1 MSTSRNFVEHL
12 QRLAGERPDDTA
24 LVIVSAVGGLA
35 VDTPITYAA
44 LARRVRALATR
55 LQRRFA
61 PGARVLLLL
70 DNDDRCVVSFLAC
83 LHAGLI
89 AVPAFPPESARP
101 QHLARLAGIAQ
112 DAQPAALLATR
123 ATLALLGAG
132 FADAEPIALDEF
144 DAADDAALAAAW
156 QPHAPRDGDIAFLQY
171 TSGSTST
178 PKGVMVSH
186 GNLVANERAI
196 ADGFEVGAGD
206 VFVSWLP
213 LYHDMGLIG
222 GLLQPLHRGIPAV
235 LMTPQFFLERPV
247 RWLEAIARHRG
258 SISGAPDFAYR
269 LCVERVK
276 DGAVAALDLSSW
288 RVAFSGA
295 EPVRHD
301 TLQAFVERFAPARF
315 DARALFPCYGL
326 AEATLF
332 VTGARR
338 GQGLRAQAFAAAAL
352 AQGRA
357 EDGAGDD
364 AVTLVSSG
372 RVPAGQRVELVD
384 PQTLAACADGRV
396 GEIWAAGPNIAQG
409 YWQRLA
415 ETQATFVERGGQ
427 RWLRTGD
434 LGFLRNGEL
443 HVTGRLKDLIILRGQ
458 NVYPQ
463 DIEHAIEAEVDAVR
477 SGRVAAFAVELP
489 GGGEGIGIAVEVS
502 RATQKRVPAAALVQA
517 LSEACAD
524 ACREPVSVALLL
536 NPGALPKTSSGK
548 LQRRACRQG
557 FEQGTLDAF
566 AVFAHGRFVVGGGGA
581 AEAPPAAPLDATEA
595 AVAALWQDVLG
606 HAVPPSRDAQFFAS
620 GGSSLA
626 AVQLAARIAERWN
639 VAFAPRDV
647 FEQPRL
653 AGLAAR
659 VQQAGAL
666 PLAPIPVLAAARRT
680 EPLPLSH
687 AQQRQWFLWQLDPAS
702 SAYHVRFGLEL
713 RGLVD
718 AVALQ
723 AALDT
728 LAARHEPLRTQFQP
742 ADDGTPRQHIQ
753 PPRPVVLQPFDL
765 RGRPD
770 GDRQAVLQR
779 LLDTPFD
786 LRHGPLWRVGLLRVR
801 DDEHQLVVVMH
812 HIVSD
817 GASMQLF
824 ADELAAG
831 YAARL
836 AGRPLPL
843 AAPAVQYADH
853 ARWQRDELAA
863 GEAAR
868 QLAWWRAELA
878 HDGAEEP
885 VLALATDHPRRPQ
898 AGYRAARHAV
908 TLPEPL
914 RAALQAV
921 AHGQG
926 ATLSMLLLGV
936 FQGLLYRCTGQRDVR
951 VGMPVASRARPES
964 QALIGLFVNT
974 LVLRS
979 LVDGRTTLAQLVV
992 QARDASLGAQAH
1004 AELPFD
1010 SLVEALQPERSLG
1023 ASPLFQVMFNHV
1035 VEDPRGLRKVSGL
1048 DVESLPLPELAAQ
1061 FELVLEL
1068 RERAG
1073 DALVLSFVY
1082 AAELFDVP
1090 TIERFGAQLLALL
1103 NALAQQ
1109 PAQALGDVPLL
1120 GADDRARLEA
1130 WGVDAQRFDDWQ
1142 PVHRSFE
1149 QRVRD
1154 KPSAVALH
1162 VADTTLDR
1170 AELNRRAN
1178 RLAHRLI
1185 ASGIGPETRVGI
1197 ALERSVA
1204 MMVGIL
1210 AVLKAGAAYVPL
1222 DTELPAERL
1231 AWMAGDSGVALV
1243 LTQAAVR
1250 ERLPAMVAPV
1260 LDLDTLDL
1268 DTVDLATEPEHDP
1281 QVAVQAEQL
1290 AYVIYTSGSTGTPKG
1305 AAVRHRAL
1313 ASCMAWM
1320 QQVYRLDAS
1329 DTVLHKAAFGFD
1341 VSAWEM
1347 FWPLTTGTPLVLA
1360 EPGEHR
1366 DPARL
1371 AALILRHRITT
1382 LNFVPA
1388 MLQAFLQQPQ
1398 VQAMGTEAP
1407 LRRVIVGGE
1416 ALPAEAQKEVA
1427 LRLPRA
1433 TLYNLYGPT
1442 ETTIHVTHWTCR
1454 ADGAAVPIGRPITET
1469 SARVLDADLNLLPP
1483 GVPGELY
1490 LGGVSL
1496 ARGYLNRAALTAERF
1511 VADPFDPHGGRLYRT
1526 GDLVRWNDEGQLDYL
1541 GRIDQQV
1548 KVRGFRIELGEV
1560 EARLLAQPAVRDAVV
1575 VARPGPAGLRL
1586 VAYAAPQAG
1595 QRIEAAALR
1604 QALADVLPDH
1614 MVPSAIVAMDALPLT
1629 PNGKVDRRALPE
1641 PVFGSDRGHVAPQ
1654 GRVAE
1659 ALAGIWREVLGV
1671 ARVGLHDNFFDLGG
1685 QSLLLIRV
1693 HRLVQERLDAAV
1705 PLVELFKHPTL
1716 AALAQRLQRGS
1727 AVPASAAVDDRTR
1740 QQRAALLQRRRP
1752 TERNP

>member
-1 MSTSRNFVEHL
+1 MNASRNFVDHL
-12 QRLAGERPDDTA
+12 QRLATERPDDTA
-24 LVIVSAVGGLA
+24 LVIVSAVDGATL
-35 VDTPITYAA
+35 DTPIRYAE
-44 LARRVRALATR
+44 LSQRVRALATR

-61 PGARVLLLL
+61 PGERVMLLL
-70 DNDDRCVVSFLAC
+70 DNDDRYVVAFLAC

-112 DAQPAALLATR
+112 DAQPAALLAMR
-123 ATLALLGAG
+123 ATLAMIGEG
-132 FADAEPIALDEF
+132 FGDAAPIALDEL
-144 DAADDAALAAAW
+144 DAGDDTALAAAW
-156 QPHAPRDGDIAFLQY
+156 QPHAPHDGDIAFLQY
-171 TSGSTST
+171 TSGSTSA

-186 GNLVANERAI
+186 GNLMANERAI
-196 ADGFEVGAGD
+196 GEGFEVGADD

-222 GLLQPLHRGIPAV
+222 GLLQPLHRGIKAV

-276 DGAVAALDLSSW
+276 DAAIATLDLSSW

-301 TLQAFVERFAPARF
+301 TLRAFVERFAAARF
-315 DARALFPCYGL
+315 DASAVFPCYGL

-332 VTGARR
+332 VSGATR
-338 GQGLRAQAFAAAAL
+338 GQGMVAQPFSASAL
-352 AQGRA
+352 A
-357 EDGAGDD
+357 AGQVGDAHADD
-364 AVTLVSSG
+364 AITLVSSG
-372 RVPAGQRVELVD
+372 RVPGGHRVEIVD
-384 PQTLAACADGRV
+384 PQTLAVHTDGRV
-396 GEIWAAGPNIAQG
+396 GEIWAAGPSIAQG
-409 YWQRLA
+409 YWQRLE
-415 ETQATFVERGGQ
+415 ETQTTFVERTGQ

-434 LGFLRNGEL
+434 LGFVRDGEL

-463 DIEHAIEAEVDAVR
+463 DIERAIEAEVDAAR
-477 SGRVAAFAVELP
+477 AGRVAAFAVDLP
-489 GGGEGIGIAVEVS
+489 GGGEGIGVAVEVS
-502 RATQKRVPAAALVQA
+502 RATQKRVSPEALVQA
-517 LSEACAD
+517 LGEACAGV
-524 ACREPVSVALLL
+524 CREAVAVALLL

-548 LQRRACRQG
+548 LQRRACRVG

-566 AVFAHGRFVVGGGGA
+566 AVFAHGRFVQGGSA
-581 AEAPPAAPLDATEA
+581 VDETPAAPLDATEA

-606 HAVPPSRDAQFFAS
+606 HAALPSRDAQFFAS
-620 GGSSLA
+620 GGNSLA
-626 AVQLAARIAERWN
+626 AVQLAVRIAERWSIG
-639 VAFAPRDV
+639 FAPRDV
-647 FEQPRL
+647 FEAPSLIEL
-653 AGLAAR
+653 ATRVRQASETRAPLAA
-659 VQQAGAL
+659 
-666 PLAPIPVLAAARRT
+666 IPVLDAARRAAA
-680 EPLPLSH
+680 LPLSH
-687 AQQRQWFLWQLDPAS
+687 AQQRQWFLWQLDPGS
-702 SAYHVRFGLEL
+702 SAYHVRFGLRL
-713 RGLVD
+713 RGVLD
-718 AVALQ
+718 TAALQ
-723 AALDT
+723 ASLDA
-728 LAARHEPLRTQFQP
+728 LAARHEPLRTRFEL
-742 ADDGTPRQHIQ
+742 ADDGTPRQLILTPQ
-753 PPRPVVLQPFDL
+753 PIALAALNLQ
-765 RGRPD
+765 G
-770 GDRQAVLQR
+770 

-786 LRHGPLWRVGLLRVR
+786 LRSGPPWRVGLLRVR

-824 ADELAAG
+824 VNELAEG
-831 YAARL
+831 YAAGAAGESPSL
-836 AGRPLPL
+836 APPR
-843 AAPAVQYADH
+843 VQYADH
-853 ARWQRDELAA
+853 ASWQRDDLAA
-863 GEAAR
+863 GEAVR
-868 QLAWWRAELA
+868 QLAWWRVALA

-885 VLALATDHPRRPQ
+885 ILALATDHPRRPQ
-898 AGYRAARHAV
+898 AGYSAARHRF

-921 AHGQG
+921 AQGQG

-936 FQGLLYRCTGQRDVR
+936 FQGLLYRYTGQRDVR
-951 VGMPVASRARPES
+951 VGVPVANRARPEA

-974 LVLRS
+974 LVLRNR
-979 LVDGRTTLAQLVV
+979 VGGRTTLAQLVA
-992 QARDASLGAQAH
+992 QARNASLGAQAH

-1010 SLVEALQPERSLG
+1010 LLVEALQPERSLG
-1023 ASPLFQVMFNHV
+1023 MSPLFQVMFNHV
-1035 VEDPRGLRKVSGL
+1035 GEDPRLLRSLPGLT
-1048 DVESLPLPELAAQ
+1048 VESLPLPELAAQ
-1061 FELVLEL
+1061 FELTLEV
-1068 RERAG
+1068 REQTGAP
-1073 DALVLSFVY
+1073 LELSFVY
-1082 AAELFDVP
+1082 AAELFDEA
-1090 TIERFGAQLLALL
+1090 TIERFGARLLALL
-1103 NALAQQ
+1103 DALAQR
-1109 PAQALGDVPLL
+1109 PEQALGDVDLL
-1120 GADDRARLEA
+1120 GADEQAQLDA
-1130 WGVDAQRFDDWQ
+1130 WGVDTQRFDDWL

-1149 QRVRD
+1149 QRVRES
-1154 KPSAVALH
+1154 PSAIALH
-1162 VADTTLDR
+1162 FADETLDR

-1185 ASGIGPETRVGI
+1185 AQGVGPETRVGI

-1231 AWMAGDSGVALV
+1231 AWMVGDSGVALV
-1243 LTQAAVR
+1243 LTQGAVLD
-1250 ERLPAMVAPV
+1250 RLPEVATPV
-1260 LDLDTLDL
+1260 LDLDAL
-1268 DTVDLATEPEHDP
+1268 DTSAMPDHDRDP
-1281 QVAVQAEQL
+1281 QIPIHAEQL

-1320 QQVYRLDAS
+1320 QQVYSLDAA

-1347 FWPLTTGTPLVLA
+1347 FWPLSTGTPLVLA

-1398 VQAMGTEAP
+1398 VQAMGTDAP

-1454 ADGAAVPIGRPITET
+1454 ADGAAQVPIGRPITET
-1469 SARVLDADLNLLPP
+1469 SARVLDADLNLVPP
-1483 GVPGELY
+1483 GMPGELY

-1511 VADPFDPHGGRLYRT
+1511 VADPFDPRGGRLYRT
-1526 GDLVRWNDEGQLDYL
+1526 GDLVRWNAEGQLDYL

-1575 VARPGPAGLRL
+1575 LAKPGPAGLRL
-1586 VAYAAPQAG
+1586 VAYAAPHAG
-1595 QRIEAAALR
+1595 QRIDAAALR
-1604 QALADVLPDH
+1604 QSLAELLPDH
-1614 MVPSAIVAMDALPLT
+1614 MVPSAIVAMHALPLT

-1641 PVFGSDRGHVAPQ
+1641 PVFESDRAHIAPQ
-1654 GRVAE
+1654 GRAAE
-1659 ALAGIWREVLGV
+1659 TLAAIWCEVLGV

-1693 HRLVQERLDAAV
+1693 HQQVQQRLGVEL

-1716 AALAQRLQRGS
+1716 AALAQRLERGS
-1727 AVPASAAVDDRTR
+1727 AVPATTSAVDDRAR

-1752 TERNP
+1752 TERNT